1 MLTIPHRPLYIIKYI
16 CCPYRIVS
24 DILYYIYVSGC
35 GIIINP
41 YIMLICLVIAKTKA
55 TTHIILYRS
64 S

>member
-1 MLTIPHRPLYIIKYI
+1 M
-16 CCPYRIVS
+16 C
-24 DILYYIYVSGC
+24 GC
-35 GIIINP
+35 GIIINA